1 MGGPIHKPEQAVPEI
16 QENIHKY
23 TYVRA
28 HGTALQP
35 GLDQEGLKNC
45 VNWITDMHKQI
56 ILSFEKI
63 LHSIWFVKEV
73 FELILGTVFYVF
85 EAFVRFFIPH
95 PRKDVEGEIAL
106 VTGAANGIGK
116 LIAKELGQHGAT
128 LVLWDINSEALDRTA
143 KELLQALDVRVYAYT
158 CDCSRRSEV
167 YRVAELVKKEVG
179 DVTILVNNAGVV
191 TGKYTFTEAPDNLVD
206 RTLRV
211 NVAAHF
217 WTYKAFL
224 PVMIQRNHGHLVCVA
239 SHGGLFA
246 MNGLADYC
254 ASKSAAVG
262 FAESI
267 ALELLVLRKEGV
279 KTTIVCPYL
288 INTTMFA
295 GCQTK
300 RTSFLP
306 ILDWRDTAKKI
317 VDAILREQMYLLLP
331 SSLNFMMALKSLMP
345 AKLGIIF
352 VNFFGG
358 MDLMDHF
365 RGVPT
370 YYQLQ
375 KASTATKR

>member
-1 MGGPIHKPEQAVPEI
+1 
-16 QENIHKY
+16 
-23 TYVRA
+23 
-28 HGTALQP
+28 
-35 GLDQEGLKNC
+35 
-45 VNWITDMHKQI
+45 MHNQVFQ
-56 ILSFEKI
+56 SFERI
-63 LHSIWFVKEV
+63 IQNLWFIKDI
-73 FELILGTVFYVF
+73 FELILGAVFYFF
-85 EAFVRFFIPH
+85 EAFVRVFIPH
-95 PRKDVEGEIAL
+95 SKKDVEGEIVL

-116 LIAKELGQHGAT
+116 LIAKELGHYGAT
-128 LVLWDINSEALDRTA
+128 LVLWDIDSEALDKTA
-143 KELLQALDVRVYAYT
+143 KELKQVLDVRVYAYT

-167 YRVAELVKKEVG
+167 YKAAELVKREVG
-179 DVTILVNNAGVV
+179 DVSILVNNAGMV
-191 TGKYTFTEAPDNLVD
+191 TGKYTFVEAPDSLVD

-224 PVMIQRNHGHLVCVA
+224 PAMLERNHGHLVCVA

-254 ASKSAAVG
+254 ASKSAAVS

-267 ALELLVLRKEGV
+267 ALELLVLKKEGI

-288 INTTMFA
+288 INTQMFW

-300 RTSFLP
+300 RPSFLP
-306 ILDWRDTAKKI
+306 VLDQRHAAKQI
-317 VDAILREQMYLLLP
+317 VDAILREKMYLLLP
-331 SSLNFMMALKSLMP
+331 SSLYFLMALKSLMP

-365 RGVPT
+365 RGVPVT
-370 YYQLQ
+370 INSYKKPQRQQNDSASDPHTTLVYYN
-375 KASTATKR
+375 